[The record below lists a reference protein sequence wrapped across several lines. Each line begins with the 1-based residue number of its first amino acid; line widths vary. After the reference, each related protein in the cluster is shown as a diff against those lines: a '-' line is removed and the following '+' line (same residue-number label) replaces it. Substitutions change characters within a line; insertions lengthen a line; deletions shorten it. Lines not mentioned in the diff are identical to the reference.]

1 MLELMKCANTLSLD
15 SMCRRRRQRGYTLIE
30 ILVVVA
36 FMTMF
41 VVVVVL
47 PNLRRSMVRAELMG
61 EVKMARQALGVARI
75 NAIKH
80 SRRVAV
86 LLLPESSGDHFNQT
100 IVAWVDE
107 TSDEAP
113 NPGDEV
119 VGRWPM
125 GANTAIG
132 PEPLNP
138 NWELHDL
145 ASPTKGIVF
154 LPDGSAVV
162 HLDQI
167 GAGEGG
173 FVLSD
178 KIGNRILLLVRTSG
192 TVEEQMWDSDTNTWS
207 TELKH
212 WRY

>member
-1 MLELMKCANTLSLD
+1 MLEWMKCVKVKSLLARSRPNRQGGFTLV
-15 SMCRRRRQRGYTLIE
+15 E
-30 ILVVVA
+30 LVVVLA
-36 FMTMF
+36 IIALI
-41 VVVVVL
+41 VGIAI
-47 PNLRRSMVRAELMG
+47 PNLRRSMVRANLMD

-75 NAIKH
+75 NAIKS

-86 LLLPESSGDHFNQT
+86 LLLPDDSGDHFDET

-125 GANTAIG
+125 GPNTSIG

-154 LPDGSAVV
+154 LPDGSAMV
-162 HLDQI
+162 HLDQV

-178 KIGNRILLLVRTSG
+178 KVGNRILLLVRASG
-192 TVEEQMWDSDTNTWS
+192 TVEEQMWDPDSTTWS
-207 TELKH
+207 TELKF

>member
-1 MLELMKCANTLSLD
+1 MLELMKCAKVTSLLAR
-15 SMCRRRRQRGYTLIE
+15 SRPRHQRGFTLVE
-30 ILVVVA
+30 LVVVLA
-36 FMTMF
+36 IIALI
-41 VVVVVL
+41 VGIAI
-47 PNLRRSMVRAELMG
+47 PNLRRAMVRANLMD

-75 NAIKH
+75 NAIKN

-86 LLLPESSGDHFNQT
+86 LLLPQESGDHFDRT

-113 NPGDEV
+113 DAGDEV

-125 GANTAIG
+125 GPNTAIG

-154 LPDGSAVV
+154 LPDGSAMV
-162 HLDQI
+162 HLDQV
-167 GAGEGG
+167 GVGEGG

-178 KIGNRILLLVRTSG
+178 KVGNRILLLVRASG
-192 TVEEQMWDSDTNTWS
+192 TVEEQMWDPENTTWS